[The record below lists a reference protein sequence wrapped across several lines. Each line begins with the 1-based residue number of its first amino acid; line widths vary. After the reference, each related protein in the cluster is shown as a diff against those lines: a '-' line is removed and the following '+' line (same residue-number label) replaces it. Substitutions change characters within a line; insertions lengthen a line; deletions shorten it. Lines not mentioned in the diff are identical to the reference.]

1 MVQAT
6 KDNDTEESLDVNHE
20 NNIKKD
26 NEEVGMIKSVVD
38 RSMVPI
44 LKDVSSTPSSKRNVS
59 WKVERLHRLHG
70 TSLIADACELLRTE
84 NMLYAT
90 ACTIFHRFYHRISI
104 CEVDVWSAAM
114 ASLLLSSKME
124 EEPQRLHNI
133 LLVFVHLYRKRRQFH
148 PSNSSS
154 NDEQLLS
161 CISQSTN
168 ASKQTDAEK
177 EHALRNH
184 MKPFSPISR
193 PFKEWKEALIHT
205 ENIILRQLGFT
216 LHWIPDSHPHKFLL
230 YFIRV
235 LEIDHPKVTTN
246 SYTILSFHTII
257 III

>member
-6 KDNDTEESLDVNHE
+6 NDNVTEESLEMNVNCD
-20 NNIKKD
+20 IRKD
-26 NEEVGMIKSVVD
+26 EVEESGVIKSAVD
-38 RSMVPI
+38 RSVVPT
-44 LKDVSSTPSSKRNVS
+44 LKNVSCTPSSNRNVS

-90 ACTIFHRFYHRISI
+90 ACTIFHRFYHRKSLY
-104 CEVDVWSAAM
+104 EVDVWSAAM

-124 EEPQRLHNI
+124 EDPQRLHSI
-133 LLVFVHLYRKRRQFH
+133 LLVFAHLYRKRRQFYP
-148 PSNSSS
+148 PSV
-154 NDEQLLS
+154 NDEELRS
-161 CISQSTN
+161 CISPSTN
-168 ASKQTDAEK
+168 ASQQTDAEK

-193 PFKEWKEALIHT
+193 PFKEWKEALINT

-235 LEIDHPKVTTN
+235 LEIDHSKVTKN
-246 SYTILSFHTII
+246 LYHHHSLDSISISI
-257 III
+257 